1 MEHMAALQRTVAEL
15 REHCPWTR
23 ALDHQALA
31 GYLTEEAEEV
41 SEEIRAGSMGDPL
54 RKELG
59 DVLLQV
65 VLHAQLAAERG
76 EFTLDDVA
84 EAMYSKLVRRS
95 PHVYRPDGTLDLAG
109 RVSRRS
115 RLPGSA
121 SKLKRNRKKENS
133 HVPHRQRLWARD
145 PRFPREPHGG
155 G

>member
-95 PHVYRPDGTLDLAG
+95 PHVYRPDGTLDP
-109 RVSRRS
+109 RR
-115 RLPGSA
+115 A
-121 SKLKRNRKKENS
+121 SLEEIEAAW
-133 HVPHRQRLWARD
+133 QRIKAQ
-145 PRFPREPHGG
+145 EKSEEGE
-155 G
+155 